1 MSIEGIDRHS
11 IADAVSTHDPACIQS
26 FLEAFS
32 LFLVFSVQTKP
43 NKMLHL
49 NVSRREQQ
57 QQHKRLFNA
66 EIHLPNSNWFDRL
79 CFFGR

>member
-1 MSIEGIDRHS
+1 MQ
-11 IADAVSTHDPACIQS
+11 ACMQS

-49 NVSRREQQ
+49 NVSRSEQQ
-57 QQHKRLFNA
+57 QQQKSFQRRNTPV
-66 EIHLPNSNWFDRL
+66 LPNSNSFDRL
-79 CFFGR
+79 CFLPFKQFISS